1 LGAKSTHI
9 IYLNIVSN
17 QTQNDKPQNERTTL
31 QSLLL
36 AQNASDF
43 NWADR
48 FAAAFLNGK
57 KLAVKP
63 IPDVSIS

>member
-1 LGAKSTHI
+1 MDVNFVC
-9 IYLNIVSN
+9 NISKNFRVSN
-17 QTQNDKPQNERTTL
+17 QTQNERTTL
-31 QSLLL
+31 QNLLL
-36 AQNASDF
+36 AQNASNF

-48 FAAAFLNGK
+48 FAAALLNGQ